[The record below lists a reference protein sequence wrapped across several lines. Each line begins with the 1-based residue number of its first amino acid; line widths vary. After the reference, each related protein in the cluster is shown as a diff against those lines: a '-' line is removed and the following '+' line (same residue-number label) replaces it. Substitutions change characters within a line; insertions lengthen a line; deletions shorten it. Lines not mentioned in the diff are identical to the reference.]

1 MRFYFDVKDG
11 VPVRDKIG
19 REFEH
24 VREAIEFSREFAHSL
39 RGHGL
44 RHDTLVSVVNENGSQ
59 IHEEPVY
66 DQSDAKQ
73 S

>member
-24 VREAIEFSREFAHSL
+24 VCEAIAFSREFAHSL
-39 RGHGL
+39 RAKGL
-44 RHDTLVSVVNENGSQ
+44 RHDTLVSVINENGSQ
-59 IHEEPVY
+59 IHEERVY
-66 DQSDAKQ
+66 DESSAE
-73 S
+73 